1 MEIAALAVALDTIL
15 NSGVVDK
22 ASDLINTYKNNKDN
36 DKLIQIYETIF
47 NDLID
52 ENTKLKNISMNYR
65 NEINQ
70 IYLSDQDIKYLQE
83 TATRVLNLLLPENE
97 PENSQSRDDI
107 LKFIELIQ
115 VDTLRTMQ
123 LLGFNYREAIGKPLT
138 DLVANSIQ
146 NYLSV
151 QNNLEQ

>member
-83 TATRVLNLLLPENE
+83 TATRVLNL
-97 PENSQSRDDI
+97 
-107 LKFIELIQ
+107 F
-115 VDTLRTMQ
+115 LRSEERRV
-123 LLGFNYREAIGKPLT
+123 GI
-138 DLVANSIQ
+138 DCSSI
-146 NYLSV
+146 
-151 QNNLEQ
+151 

>member
-52 ENTKLKNISMNYR
+52 ENTQLKNISMNYR

-83 TATRVLNLLLPENE
+83 TATRVLNLFLPENE

>member
-83 TATRVLNLLLPENE
+83 TATRVLNLFLPENE